1 MKQRLKQLVEKH
13 IEKIDNED
21 FSEVFDEAIKEG
33 LGEELLDLFH
43 SAGVSVPPETL
54 AKALADFYVSKQTD
68 KDKAAYLFNK
78 HLIAVAKLLEI
89 K

>member
-68 KDKAAYLFNK
+68 KAAYLFNK

>member
-21 FSEVFDEAIKEG
+21 FSLVFDEAIKEG
-33 LGEELLDLFH
+33 LEAELLDLFH

-54 AKALADFYVSKQTD
+54 AKALADSYVSKQTD
-68 KDKAAYLFNK
+68 KNRAEYLFNK
-78 HLIAVAKLLEI
+78 HLITVAKLLEI